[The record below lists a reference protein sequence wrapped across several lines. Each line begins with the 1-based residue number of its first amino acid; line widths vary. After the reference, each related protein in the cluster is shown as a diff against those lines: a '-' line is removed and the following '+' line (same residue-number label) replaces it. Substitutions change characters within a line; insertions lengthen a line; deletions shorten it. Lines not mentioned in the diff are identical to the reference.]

1 MRVEVKGGWL
11 LYKTLTSNII
21 GAKKEF
27 VNLKEIAKWMET
39 GQWCQYYALIRWI
52 RRGHTNLVHV
62 AIHFM

>member
-11 LYKTLTSNII
+11 LYKTLTSNMI

-39 GQWCQYYALIRWI
+39 S
-52 RRGHTNLVHV
+52 
-62 AIHFM
+62 